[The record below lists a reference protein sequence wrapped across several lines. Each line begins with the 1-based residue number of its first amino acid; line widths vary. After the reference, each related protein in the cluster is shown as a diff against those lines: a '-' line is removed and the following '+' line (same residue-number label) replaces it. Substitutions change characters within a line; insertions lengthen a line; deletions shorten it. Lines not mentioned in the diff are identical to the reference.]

1 MHYLS
6 HFFHILF
13 GIENFSDPS
22 KLRGGI
28 YFVESLPKTHNGKLI
43 RKGITQLATEM
54 FKATKDTDPDIHFY
68 LSDIPEE
75 FRMFI

>member
-1 MHYLS
+1 MKS
-6 HFFHILF
+6 NFFRSF
-13 GIENFSDPS
+13 VFDAENFSNPS

-28 YFVESLPKTHNGKLI
+28 YFVDSLPKTHNGKLI
-43 RKGITQLATEM
+43 RKKITQIATEM
-54 FKATKDTDPDIHFY
+54 FRKIQDTDPDIQLF